1 MGQAEIEIYWLR
13 TRLQILPTQSLNLT
27 SHGHERAR
35 WCVKSNN
42 VWERGIEVKVSRP
55 SEHLKCSR
63 CAQRSRVLALAN
75 NGSHNVAR
83 RFLSCVLSLIKPKCG
98 VLLKVVSA
106 KVYPDTVSQDGGE
119 VNANLA

>member
-42 VWERGIEVKVSRP
+42 VWEQGIEVKVSRP

-83 RFLSCVLSLIKPKCG
+83 RFLITPKCG
-98 VLLKVVSA
+98 VLLKDVSA

-119 VNANLA
+119 LNAYKLT